1 MLLNE
6 VKVFQFHLSDDARD
20 HLNSVGWD
28 GDFTPFPEILITRD
42 VFGWGGSEKFEP
54 WMAKYYVE
62 VAEVTGANDL
72 EDVFMAGQLGMP
84 NPEGVEIN
92 FYPGR
97 MHSVSVGDI
106 VQCTETNTFF
116 MVDREG
122 FTELF
127 NFTFEKVA

>member
-42 VFGWGGSEKFEP
+42 VFGMGGSERFEP
-54 WMAKYYVE
+54 WMAKHYVE